1 MPQAARIIKRPWLE
15 PLLREPRSKSMQDI
29 NVSDSSTELVNAR
42 LGTVPLIGTTL
53 NERYR
58 IESLIA
64 AGGMGRVYLGRHTTL
79 LQPVAIKL
87 LHSHLLTSPQA
98 AERFFKEARAAS
110 NLRHPAIASV
120 SDYGESESGEPYIV
134 MDYIPGQ
141 PLSQK
146 LQESGTLNA
155 ADCVRIAMS
164 VLSALNCCH
173 AQNIIHRDLKP
184 SNIILTDNPDDP
196 FPAKLVDFGIAK
208 LAREEGEAGRVTA
221 TGEIFGSPYYM
232 SPEQCQSNQIDGRTD
247 IYALGCVLYECI
259 SGKPPFSGRNL
270 IEILMRQ
277 CSESAPPLLDLAPD
291 CPKYLSDIIHA
302 MLEKSPE
309 DRPATAEQVLSMIE
323 KAEKLKGKTTPVLI
337 SKAEKNKSDARA
349 KTQSRVKQNAI
360 TSSITRL
367 SLLLSKWH
375 LLPDPN
381 TSPETQTSNETR
393 VKIALGLTA
402 VVITGSA
409 AWLLPGTFSKPPDPQ
424 IDFMV
429 RTLPPSAA
437 QVDEVD
443 VLIER
448 ADTERMNGEFFESR
462 QSFDMAEEKCA
473 YLNTYPAN
481 ALNDRA
487 ALIKIGQA
495 LCKLRVKDLPD
506 LHVSPVFGSFELNEE
521 RLANMQQARALLEQ
535 AVQYAD
541 KANTGITK
549 IEIEDT
555 VPKLGQKLK
564 TTARIYLAAVQLLAN
579 DIAGAHQTFVIAD
592 NMVKEQSPVLNDC
605 EADLLREIGA
615 ELLWQHGKYLEAGR
629 FYGQAPFI
637 AGAEGYAEP
646 DNNFGGKYI
655 NANHDYKLTLH
666 TDEVKS
672 APSIAHQPQQIT
684 AQKALTAIS
693 GSWQDLTLAAPLDK
707 PVPVTGSG
715 YDRFAT
721 IELTEPGLKVA
732 TKTNY
737 IALHMGN
744 TLILKTQGVYV
755 PSDKSMPCRSLIIM
769 QNVKH

>member
-1 MPQAARIIKRPWLE
+1 MPQAARIIKRPWVE
-15 PLLREPRSKSMQDI
+15 PLLREPRIKSMQDFK
-29 NVSDSSTELVNAR
+29 VSDPSTELVSAR
-42 LGTVPLIGTTL
+42 LGTEPLVGTTL

-64 AGGMGRVYLGRHTTL
+64 AGGMGRVYRGMHTAL

-98 AERFFKEARAAS
+98 AERFFTEARAAS
-110 NLRHPAIASV
+110 KLRHPAIASV

-134 MDYIPGQ
+134 MDYIQGQ

-146 LQESGTLNA
+146 LHESGTLSA
-155 ADCVRIAMS
+155 ADCVRIAIS

-184 SNIILTDNPDDP
+184 SNIILTDNPEDP

-221 TGEIFGSPYYM
+221 TGEIFGSPYYI

-247 IYALGCVLYECI
+247 IYALGCVLYECV

-277 CSESAPPLLDLAPD
+277 CSESAPPLLDLAPE

-302 MLEKSPE
+302 MLEKSP
-309 DRPATAEQVLSMIE
+309 DNRPATAEQVLSMID

-349 KTQSRVKQNAI
+349 KTETRVKADAI
-360 TSSITRL
+360 TSSITR
-367 SLLLSKWH
+367 
-375 LLPDPN
+375 
-381 TSPETQTSNETR
+381 
-393 VKIALGLTA
+393 VKIALSLTA
-402 VVITGSA
+402 IVIAGSA
-409 AWLLPGTFSKPPDPQ
+409 AWLLPGTFNKPLDPQ
-424 IDFMV
+424 IDLMV

-443 VLIER
+443 ALIER
-448 ADTERMNGEFFESR
+448 ADTERMNGEFFEAR
-462 QSFDMAEEKCA
+462 QSFDMADQKCR

-481 ALNDRA
+481 AINDRA

-521 RLANMQQARALLEQ
+521 RLAKMQEAQDLLEQ

-549 IEIEDT
+549 IDIEDT
-555 VPKLGQKLK
+555 VPKLGHKLK

-579 DIAGAHQTFVIAD
+579 DIAGAQQTFVVAD
-592 NMVKEQSPVLNDC
+592 NMVKAQSPVLNDC
-605 EADLLREIGA
+605 EADLLHEIGA

-629 FYGQAPFI
+629 FYGQAPSI
-637 AGAEGYAEP
+637 AGAEGYLEP
-646 DNNFGGKYI
+646 DNNFAGKYI

-666 TDEVKS
+666 TGGIKS
-672 APSIAHQPQQIT
+672 APVIAHMPQQIT
-684 AQKALTAIS
+684 AQKPLTAI
-693 GSWQDLTLAAPLDK
+693 GGNWQDLTLAAPLDK
-707 PVPVTGSG
+707 PVPVTGSAYG
-715 YDRFAT
+715 GFAI
-721 IELTEPGLKVA
+721 IELTEPGLEIA
-732 TKTNY
+732 TKTTY

-744 TLILKTQGVYV
+744 TLILKTQGVDV
-755 PSDKSMPCRSLIIM
+755 ASDKSIPCRSLIIM